1 VIEVR
6 GLTKRYGGHE
16 AVSDISFKVEKGE
29 IVGFLGPNGAGKSTT
44 LRMITGFVAP
54 TSGSV
59 WIDGI
64 EVGARPVE
72 ARRRFGYMPEI
83 VPLYEEM
90 RVLEFL
96 RYRAEL
102 KGVGFRKAKRE
113 AERALEVAGVSDV
126 TERIIGQL
134 SKGYRQRVGLADAL
148 LGDPPLLILDEPTA
162 GLDPN
167 QIRHVRELVTR
178 LAGEK
183 TIFLSTHIL
192 PEVEATCGRVVII
205 RKGKKV
211 GEGVPTTLRD
221 RAEGGVT
228 LFLAGPAEPAA
239 YVEAITGLSCVKHAA
254 VDARERAARLVVVEG
269 DDSLDS
275 VFQAVVG
282 KGLALRRFES
292 RAVSLEEVFVELTQV
307 EEGAS

>member
-6 GLTKRYGGHE
+6 GLTKRYGAHE
-16 AVSDISFKVEKGE
+16 AVSDISFTVERGE

-44 LRMITGFVAP
+44 LRMITGFLAP

-59 WIDGI
+59 HIDGI
-64 EVGARPVE
+64 EVGARPIE

-83 VPLYEEM
+83 VPLYDEM
-90 RVLEFL
+90 RVIEFL

-102 KGVGFRKAKRE
+102 KGVSYRKAKPE

-126 TERIIGQL
+126 TDRIIRQL
-134 SKGYRQRVGLADAL
+134 SKGYRQRVGIADAL
-148 LGDPPLLILDEPTA
+148 LADPPLLILDEPTA

-167 QIRHVRELVTR
+167 QIRHVRGLVKS
-178 LAGEK
+178 LAGDK

-211 GEGVPTTLRD
+211 GEGVPAGLRD

-228 LFLAGPAEPAA
+228 LFLAGPSEPSA
-239 YVEAITGLSCVKHAA
+239 YVEAVAGLACVKGAE
-254 VDARERAARLVVVEG
+254 VDEGERAARILALAG
-269 DDSLDS
+269 DDALDDI
-275 VFQAVVG
+275 FRAVVG
-282 KGLALRRFES
+282 KGLSLRRFES
-292 RAVSLEEVFVELTQV
+292 RGASLEEVFVELTTV